1 MNLAENLTNSAAARP
16 DAVAMKL
23 DDVELTYQQLDCAA
37 SRIANLLRSKGIE
50 PGDRVGIMLP
60 NVPYFAACY
69 YGVLRAGAVVV
80 PMNVLLKKREVE
92 YYLSDSGA
100 KLLFAWFDFAEAAET
115 GAQEAGAELILV
127 KPGEFE
133 QLVAEHDDSFDSVD
147 RDEDDTAVIL
157 YTSGTTGTPKGAEL
171 THANL
176 LSQRRGVLELHGHR
190 RGLRRARRLCR
201 CSTRSGRPAGS
212 TPRFARAPA

>member
-69 YGVLRAGAVVV
+69 
-80 PMNVLLKKREVE
+80 
-92 YYLSDSGA
+92 
-100 KLLFAWFDFAEAAET
+100 
-115 GAQEAGAELILV
+115 
-127 KPGEFE
+127 
-133 QLVAEHDDSFDSVD
+133 
-147 RDEDDTAVIL
+147 
-157 YTSGTTGTPKGAEL
+157 
-171 THANL
+171 
-176 LSQRRGVLELHGHR
+176 
-190 RGLRRARRLCR
+190 
-201 CSTRSGRPAGS
+201 
-212 TPRFARAPA
+212 

>member
-92 YYLSDSGA
+92 YYLSDSGRQ
-100 KLLFAWFDFAEAAET
+100 AAVRLVRLRR
-115 GAQEAGAELILV
+115 GGGDRRAG
-127 KPGEFE
+127 G
-133 QLVAEHDDSFDSVD
+133 
-147 RDEDDTAVIL
+147 
-157 YTSGTTGTPKGAEL
+157 GTP
-171 THANL
+171 
-176 LSQRRGVLELHGHR
+176 S
-190 RGLRRARRLCR
+190 
-201 CSTRSGRPAGS
+201 
-212 TPRFARAPA
+212 